1 MTGIP
6 KCPARLVDA
15 VTNLD
20 KHKYGEAAPAPDLRC
35 MLDTASE
42 ITGDGKL

>member
-20 KHKYGEAAPAPDLRC
+20 KHKYGEAAPALDLGC
-35 MLDTASE
+35 MLDTAAE
-42 ITGDGKL
+42 VTGDGEL